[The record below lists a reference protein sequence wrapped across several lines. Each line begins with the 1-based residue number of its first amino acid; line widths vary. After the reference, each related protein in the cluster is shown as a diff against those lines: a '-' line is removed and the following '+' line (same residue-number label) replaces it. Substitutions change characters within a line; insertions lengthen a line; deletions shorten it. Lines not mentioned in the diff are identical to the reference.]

1 MQFITLSVTLLAAVA
16 AATPSTPLKSLKER
30 QFCGL
35 PTTGCT
41 ATYTN
46 PTIVQCSDS
55 TVSDRELCTE
65 QSEAFVE
72 GWLTKL
78 VC

>member
-1 MQFITLSVTLLAAVA
+1 MQLIALYIMLLAAVA
-16 AATPSTPLKSLKER
+16 AAMPTTLLKPLKER

-46 PTIVQCSDS
+46 PTIAECSDS
-55 TVSDRELCTE
+55 TASNEKLCIE
-65 QSEAFVE
+65 
-72 GWLTKL
+72 
-78 VC
+78 